1 MSELLSEIKNCEEC
15 GYKTNELYL
24 TDIGEILCVDC
35 EAEYC
40 RKQNLTVHRDWFITD
55 VEDIE
60 ENTND

>member
-15 GYKTNELYL
+15 GCETDELYL

-40 RKQNLTVHRDWFITD
+40 YQQNLK
-55 VEDIE
+55 EQ
-60 ENTND
+60 N

>member
-1 MSELLSEIKNCEEC
+1 MMSELLSEIKNCEEC

-40 RKQNLTVHRDWFITD
+40 RQQNLKEQNKWTQKQ
-55 VEDIE
+55 
-60 ENTND
+60 

>member
-1 MSELLSEIKNCEEC
+1 MMSELLSEIKNCEEC

-40 RKQNLTVHRDWFITD
+40 RQQNLKEQNKWTQKQK
-55 VEDIE
+55 
-60 ENTND
+60 N

>member
-40 RKQNLTVHRDWFITD
+40 HQQNLKEQ
-55 VEDIE
+55 EDE
-60 ENTND
+60 